1 MKRRVVLVH
10 GLWWGS
16 FSMKLLGRR
25 LGAAGF
31 NAVPFSY
38 PSTRR
43 SLAANAAALHDFA
56 AGLEA
61 EQLDLV
67 GYSLGGLVVLRM
79 LDEFEDV
86 PPGRVVLLGSPVNG
100 SAVAEK
106 AAARRVFRPLVGQAG
121 SALEAGFAHAP
132 AGRETAVIAGTRPV
146 GLGRLLGRMDDL
158 GDGMVAADETRLE
171 GALFRQMPVT
181 HTGLITAP
189 SVSRLVARFLQT
201 GQFGD

>member
-31 NAVPFSY
+31 NVAQFDY

-43 SLAANAAALHDFA
+43 SLAANAAALHDFT
-56 AGLEA
+56 AGLQA
-61 EQLDLV
+61 QQLDLV

-100 SAVAEK
+100 SAVAGK
-106 AAARRVFRPLVGQAG
+106 ARSEERRV
-121 SALEAGFAHAP
+121 
-132 AGRETAVIAGTRPV
+132 GREWR
-146 GLGRLLGRMDDL
+146 R
-158 GDGMVAADETRLE
+158 
-171 GALFRQMPVT
+171 
-181 HTGLITAP
+181 
-189 SVSRLVARFLQT
+189 
-201 GQFGD
+201 

>member
-1 MKRRVVLVH
+1 VKRRVVLVH
-10 GLWWGS
+10 GLWWGG

-31 NAVPFSY
+31 DVATFSY
-38 PSTRR
+38 PTTRR

-56 AGLEA
+56 GGLEA
-61 EQLDLV
+61 DQLDLV
-67 GYSLGGLVVLRM
+67 GYSLGGLVVLRL
-79 LDEFEDV
+79 LDEFGDV

-100 SAVAEK
+100 SAVAER
-106 AAARRVFRPLVGQAG
+106 AAASRALRPLVGQAG

-132 AGRETAVIAGTRPV
+132 IGRETAVIAGTRPV
-146 GLGRLLGRMDDL
+146 GLGRLLGRMESP
-158 GDGMVAADETRLE
+158 GDGMVTAAEARLE

-181 HTGLITAP
+181 HTGLVTAP

-201 GQFGD
+201 GRFDD